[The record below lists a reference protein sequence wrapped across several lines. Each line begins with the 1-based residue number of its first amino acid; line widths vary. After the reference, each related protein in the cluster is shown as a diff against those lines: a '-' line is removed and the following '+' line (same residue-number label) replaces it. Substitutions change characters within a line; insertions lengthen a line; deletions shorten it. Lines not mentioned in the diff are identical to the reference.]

1 MNEFRLDGKV
11 ALISGGA
18 RGLGAAMAETLA
30 AGGAKIVI
38 ADVLTKEGEE
48 TAARI
53 GNSNAIFVKLDVTS
67 ESDWEAAIAAAV
79 KRFGGIDVVVNSA
92 GIETAAF
99 IADCTLEDFNRTMN
113 VNVTGTFLGVKHAI
127 RAMRPGGISG
137 RGGAIVNISS
147 GAGIK
152 GIMGL
157 AAYSTS
163 KGAVRL
169 LTKAAAVECGRLN
182 YGIRVNSVHPGM
194 VKTEMGAKTLQD
206 YVDLGMMPD
215 VATAEVAFA
224 AAHLLG
230 LGRPQDV
237 ANAVYYLASNAA
249 QWVTGIELLV
259 DGGVIA
265 A

>member
-11 ALISGGA
+11 ALISGSA
-18 RGLGAAMAETLA
+18 RGLGAATAETLA

-38 ADVLTKEGEE
+38 ADVLDTVGRE
-48 TAARI
+48 TAAKL
-53 GNSNAIFVKLDVTS
+53 GADNAMFVHLDVTQ
-67 ESDWEAAIAAAV
+67 EADWEAAIAAAI
-79 KRFGGIDVVVNSA
+79 KRFGGIDVVVNNA

-99 IADCTLEDFNRTMN
+99 LSDCTLEDFKRTMEIN
-113 VNVTGTFLGVKHAI
+113 VAGVFLGVKHAI
-127 RAMRPGGISG
+127 RAMKPGGASG
-137 RGGAIVNISS
+137 RGGSIVNISS
-147 GAGIK
+147 GAGLK

-157 AAYSTS
+157 GAYSTS

-206 YVDLGMMPD
+206 YVDLGLMSD
-215 VATAEVAFA
+215 VASAETAFA

-237 ANAVYYLASNAA
+237 ANGVYYLASNAA
-249 QWVTGIELLV
+249 QWVTGIELSV
-259 DGGVIA
+259 DGGVVA